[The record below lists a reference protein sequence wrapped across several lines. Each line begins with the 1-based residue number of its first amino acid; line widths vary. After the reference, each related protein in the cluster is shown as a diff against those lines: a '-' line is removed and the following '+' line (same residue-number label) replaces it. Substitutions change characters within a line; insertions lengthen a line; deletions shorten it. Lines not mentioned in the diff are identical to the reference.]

1 MTTRALEGLVDAVDL
16 LVEDLRAKSAAATAR
31 NAQLARPLG
40 VALVLVHQVESE
52 ARGLSTL
59 LREVAAAHDIVEGL
73 ARARGR
79 LRGQLAQLVTRAS
92 EFDSAFP
99 DGGPL
104 LSAEHGEKRQ
114 MVLSVVAHLLGE
126 FSFGFLADETV
137 TALRADAVVIINT
150 ICSLHFDDW
159 EKLEQPTEQE
169 ARHG

>member
-1 MTTRALEGLVDAVDL
+1 MTTRALEALVDAVDL
-16 LVEDLRAKSAAATAR
+16 LVEDLHAKSVAATTR
-31 NAQLARPLG
+31 NAQLEKPLG

-59 LREVAAAHDIVEGL
+59 LREVASVHDVVEGL

-79 LRGQLAQLVTRAS
+79 LRGHLAQLVTRAS
-92 EFDSAFP
+92 EFDAAFP

-104 LSAEHGEKRQ
+104 LSAEHGERRQ

-126 FSFGFLADETV
+126 FSFGFLADEAV
-137 TALRADAVVIINT
+137 TALRADSVVILNT

-159 EKLEQPTEQE
+159 AKLEQHTE